1 MLSRVA
7 NSIYW
12 MSRYV
17 ERAENLA
24 RYIEVT
30 MNVILDSPESV
41 HQPWKPLIQATGD
54 YAIFEQRYGLPTAEN
69 VIAFLTFDLDYS
81 NSIGSCITL
90 ARENARTIR
99 ESISTQAW
107 EQINEFY
114 HWLRSPGLESLRP
127 DQLADYFQ
135 QIRVHNYLLTGIL
148 DSTMLQDEGWHF
160 SNLGRLIERAD
171 KTSRILDVKYFTL
184 LPKIED
190 VGTAIDDLQWSAVL
204 RSVSGLELYRKRFHT
219 ITVRR
224 VVEFLILEREFP
236 RAIRYCLEGAD
247 RSLHAITGSPSGNY
261 QNSAEQLLGQ
271 MRSNLAYTDVERIIQ
286 NGLHEFIDNLQIGLN
301 QLDDAIFNTF
311 FNTQSA

>member
-1 MLSRVA
+1 
-7 NSIYW
+7 
-12 MSRYV
+12 
-17 ERAENLA
+17 
-24 RYIEVT
+24 
-30 MNVILDSPESV
+30 
-41 HQPWKPLIQATGD
+41 
-54 YAIFEQRYGLPTAEN
+54 
-69 VIAFLTFDLDYS
+69 
-81 NSIGSCITL
+81 
-90 ARENARTIR
+90 
-99 ESISTQAW
+99 
-107 EQINEFY
+107 
-114 HWLRSPGLESLRP
+114 LRSPGLESLKP

-224 VVEFLILEREFP
+224 VVEFLVLEREFP
-236 RAIRYCLEGAD
+236 RAIRYCMEGAD
-247 RSLHAITGSPSGNY
+247 RSLHAITGSPIGNY